1 MEMVVIYANTVF
13 DDGAGLTEEELAARI
28 PALIH
33 NIERLLGAKPGSLAP
48 AMRMFGGEG
57 GHE

>member
-13 DDGAGLTEEELAARI
+13 DDEAGLTEEELTARI
-28 PALIH
+28 PALVH
-33 NIERLLGAKPGSLAP
+33 NIERLLGAEAGSL
-48 AMRMFGGEG
+48 MSVMQMFGGGG